1 MASRDPRHAMG
12 LAVLSEQLRRT
23 RCLSLSGEVSIL
35 KTDPIPS
42 WLSSPHVSTLVSKH
56 DRNQNKGDEV

>member
-1 MASRDPRHAMG
+1 MG